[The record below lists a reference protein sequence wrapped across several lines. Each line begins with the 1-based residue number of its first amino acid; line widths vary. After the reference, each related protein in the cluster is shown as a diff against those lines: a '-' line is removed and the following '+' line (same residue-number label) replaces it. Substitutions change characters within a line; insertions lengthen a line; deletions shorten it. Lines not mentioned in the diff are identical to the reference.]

1 MLRYT
6 LQRFLLMIPTL
17 IGVSILVFALF
28 AMMPGD
34 FFSGDTKLT
43 QVRLDQLRE
52 AYGLNKPV
60 LERYFLWVSQ
70 LLHGDWGFFMQYN
83 QPVSKVIGTYIWN
96 SFLVSFGA
104 FIIAWALAIAVSIY
118 SARHKYS
125 LFDCIITFVVFA
137 VMSLPSFFV
146 GLVLIKTLSI
156 NLGIMPVGGLIT
168 TGSNY
173 TGAQYWFDVLHHAIL
188 PMLVIVCVNFGPLT
202 RYFRTSMLD
211 TLSMDFI
218 RTARAKG
225 LPESQVIYK
234 HALKNAML
242 PAITLLGFRLPAL
255 FSGAIITE
263 QVFSWPGIG
272 RIQFESVTTRDYA
285 LLMSITMLLAI
296 LTVVG
301 NFIADVLYTMA
312 DSRVRITR
320 AKGSAK

>member
-6 LQRFLLMIPTL
+6 LQRFALMIPTL
-17 IGVSILVFALF
+17 LGTSILVFALF

-34 FFSGDTKLT
+34 FFSADTKLS
-43 QVRLDQLRE
+43 QERLEQLRE

-60 LERYFLWVSQ
+60 VQRYFEWLGQ
-70 LLHGDWGFFMQYN
+70 LLHGDWGFSLQYN

-104 FIIAWALAIAVSIY
+104 FIIAWSLAIAASIY
-118 SARHKYS
+118 SARHQYS
-125 LFDCIITFVVFA
+125 FFDRTLTFIVFA
-137 VMSLPSFFV
+137 LMSLPSFFT
-146 GLVLIKTLSI
+146 GLVLIKI
-156 NLGIMPVGGLIT
+156 FAVNLGIMPVGGFIT

-173 TGAQYWFDVLHHAIL
+173 TGAQYWLDVLHHAIL
-188 PMLVIVCVNFGPLT
+188 PMLVIVCFNFGPLT

-225 LPESQVIYK
+225 LSEASVIGK
-234 HALKNAML
+234 HALRNAML

-263 QVFSWPGIG
+263 QIFSWPGIG

-296 LTVVG
+296 LTIVG
-301 NFIADVLYTMA
+301 NFIADILYTLA
-312 DSRVRITR
+312 DPRVRISR
-320 AKGSAK
+320 SKEAGR